1 MNATPKPNPKGT
13 MLSGFNGNS
22 YLLLVL
28 LALLLAAACCCWL
41 LLLVAHLCGL
51 VRRDFQWA
59 CAQWLAAM
67 MLCCYASFTA
77 LACG

>member
-1 MNATPKPNPKGT
+1 MAQCSLVAMGAAT
-13 MLSGFNGNS
+13 
-22 YLLLVL
+22 
-28 LALLLAAACCCWL
+28 CRWCWL
-41 LLLVAHLCGL
+41 LLLAAHFCGL

-59 CAQWLAAM
+59 FAQWLAAM

>member
-28 LALLLAAACCCWL
+28 LALLLL
-41 LLLVAHLCGL
+41 LLL
-51 VRRDFQWA
+51 
-59 CAQWLAAM
+59 LAAG
-67 MLCCYASFTA
+67 CCCLSHIFVVWSGVTSNG
-77 LACG
+77 LSPNGWLP

>member
-1 MNATPKPNPKGT
+1 

-28 LALLLAAACCCWL
+28 LALLLLLL